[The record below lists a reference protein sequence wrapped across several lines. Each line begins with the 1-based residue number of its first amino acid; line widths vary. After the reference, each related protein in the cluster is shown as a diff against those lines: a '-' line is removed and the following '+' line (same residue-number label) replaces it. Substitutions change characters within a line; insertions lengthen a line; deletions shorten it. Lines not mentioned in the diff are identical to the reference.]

1 MQSVLGVRTMVKRTL
16 PNKAQLC
23 ALAGVLMGPVP
34 AMRSVAYTRLPGG
47 NACGLDYRE
56 EGRRHRITYSITLSG
71 SPTLRHIIY
80 VPQPN
85 GAEKLVLDELIEIP
99 VKKIK
104 EMLT

>member
-1 MQSVLGVRTMVKRTL
+1 MAKRAL

-23 ALAGVLMGPVP
+23 ALADALTGPMP
-34 AMRSVAYTRLPGG
+34 SMRSVAYTRHPGG

-85 GAEKLVLDELIEIP
+85 GDEKLVLDELIEIP
-99 VKKIK
+99 TKSRFK
-104 EMLT
+104 EILA